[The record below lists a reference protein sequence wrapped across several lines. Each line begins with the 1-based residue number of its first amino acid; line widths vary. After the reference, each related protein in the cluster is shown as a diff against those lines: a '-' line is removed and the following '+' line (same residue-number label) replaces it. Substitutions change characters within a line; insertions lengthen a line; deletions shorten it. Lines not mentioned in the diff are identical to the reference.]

1 MSFFYLIWDEM
12 TIGNFSFPIFV
23 MSVLQTI
30 LMVITLIFTIR
41 RGRNNLSRQLS
52 WLQRRILNPE
62 AGVQTSHG
70 IPIIYSVSLVGKT
83 SGLHPE
89 DHRFESYTE
98 YQIYAVV
105 V

>member
-41 RGRNNLSRQLS
+41 RGRNNLSR
-52 WLQRRILNPE
+52 
-62 AGVQTSHG
+62 
-70 IPIIYSVSLVGKT
+70 
-83 SGLHPE
+83 
-89 DHRFESYTE
+89 
-98 YQIYAVV
+98 
-105 V
+105 